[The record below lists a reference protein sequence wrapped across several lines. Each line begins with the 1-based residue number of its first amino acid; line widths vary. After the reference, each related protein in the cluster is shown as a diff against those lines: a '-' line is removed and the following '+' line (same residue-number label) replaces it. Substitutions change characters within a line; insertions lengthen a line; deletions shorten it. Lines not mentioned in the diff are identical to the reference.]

1 MEIRTGLTEKDIKN
15 NMLELAMYLAE
26 QEDDSNVIEAELLG
40 LHMRFEIWTEG
51 NIVAE

>member
-1 MEIRTGLTEKDIKN
+1 MGRLIDAGKVLN
-15 NMLELAMYLAE
+15 NISGMLKSM
-26 QEDDSNVIEAELLG
+26 EDDSNVIEAELLG